1 MQEQSIEKKIRDNLR
16 EIEEVY
22 NNIKKFKMDNYAGL
36 FTQEIKELE
45 NSTKLMD
52 ASFNT
57 FKHESK
63 EMDQASL
70 EKSFVKIQTE
80 FKNYTSR
87 RSDLGELIIERKKN
101 DFLKGG
107 FFNEK
112 RGEKFYSIVSADLPE
127 SHNKEVEVL
136 KNKQN
141 KIVYERELGNF
152 PMEAIEEHE
161 KLLRKAHK
169 NLSNFI
175 YFKMDRNS
183 ESTKK
188 LKRSLAEFEKFTS
201 FPVFKIEGSDNF
213 DTSRN
218 LGDVTG
224 NNPFG
229 AKGHGLPPLKNSPQ
243 VGGFDFLFYGTIAVL
258 TLLAGRY
265 ISRQL
270 NTQTKEKP
278 VEEKFN
284 PEDLKIISP
293 LFGNKNI
300 EIKNQ
305 NVYFN
310 NFSSELYK
318 DIKNFFPDSD
328 KDINASIKD
337 KGLTLTLSKDLSAK
351 KGNEVFS
358 KFFKQFESNFVKE
371 FKDISKRKDDEEK
384 LIFQKSE
391 IRDLKELINNNIGDR
406 YNIQQN
412 PKKAGLI
419 REYLNSLDNNKALN
433 LDDLKFISDNSKKL
447 FDITNNEEDKKS
459 FEARL
464 EKYFAENKRLKN
476 PSSNPVTPNATATV
490 IDARSPG

>member
-1 MQEQSIEKKIRDNLR
+1 MQQQSIEKKIRDNLK
-16 EIEEVY
+16 ENEEAY
-22 NNIKKFKMDNYAGL
+22 INLKKLEMDNYAGL
-36 FTQEIKELE
+36 FTQEIKELKKL
-45 NSTKLMD
+45 TKLMD
-52 ASFNT
+52 DSFNT
-57 FKHESK
+57 FNRESTK
-63 EMDQASL
+63 MDQASL
-70 EKSFVKIQTE
+70 IQSFVEIQTE
-80 FKNYTSR
+80 LKNWISR
-87 RSDLGELIIERKKN
+87 RSDLSDLIIERKKN

-107 FFNEK
+107 FFREE

-127 SHNKEVEVL
+127 SYNKEVEVL

-152 PMEAIEEHE
+152 PLEAIEEHE

-218 LGDVTG
+218 LGDVAG

-284 PEDLKIISP
+284 IEELKKISP
-293 LFGNKNI
+293 LFGNENI
-300 EIKNQ
+300 KIENQ
-305 NVYFN
+305 NIYFN
-310 NFSSELYK
+310 NFSNELYR
-318 DIKNFFPDSD
+318 DIKTFFPDSD
-328 KDINASIKD
+328 KDIKASIKD
-337 KGLTLTLSKDLSAK
+337 KGLTLILSENLSAK
-351 KGNEVFS
+351 KGKEVFS
-358 KFFKQFESNFVKE
+358 KFFKQFENNFVKE

-459 FEARL
+459 FEARQK
-464 EKYFAENKRLKN
+464 KYIAEDKRLKN
-476 PSSNPVTPNATATV
+476 PGSNPVTPNATATV